1 LVLVLA
7 HIPYGDGC
15 RASDDTLNGLTADRV
30 KDMLGQ
36 SEGLA
41 QVFSAKPLRQF
52 DNVRCAFGS
61 SRVESVL

>member
-1 LVLVLA
+1 LVLVLT

-41 QVFSAKPLRQF
+41 QVFSAKPSRQF

-61 SRVESVL
+61 SRVESAL